1 MTTEATPAPA
11 TPAKPATPAPATPG
25 VITRVETDIAWV
37 KLHFIAI
44 FFFLAL
50 LVGGVVGIASLI
62 EHVEEAHDARVA
74 AADLKKENV
83 DTQTVQALVSQLAQ
97 EHAAD
102 EVRDAQQQATIQT
115 LITQMAQQHAATAK
129 QVSTDASLD
138 AQAAA
143 SRLVAQTKSSPSDV
157 TVNNDAVTMTLPM
170 TRTVVADLDLF
181 AQAQN
186 DVTNLNGQ
194 LASQKILTS
203 DAKTE
208 LGTAQGVITAD
219 KVELIATI
227 KADNAACV
235 ASTKIAVDAEA
246 KKGRKRGFW
255 AVLATAAGMAF
266 LLK

>member
-1 MTTEATPAPA
+1 MATEPTATPAPA
-11 TPAKPATPAPATPG
+11 AKPAATEPG
-25 VITRVETDIAWV
+25 IITRVETDIAWV

-50 LVGGVVGIASLI
+50 LVGGVLGSVNLI
-62 EHVEEAHDARVA
+62 ERVEEAHDARVA

-83 DTQTVQALVSQLAQ
+83 DTQTVQNLMTQLAQ

-102 EVRDAQQQATIQT
+102 EARDAQQQATIQT

-138 AQAAA
+138 AKTAA

-181 AQAQN
+181 AQAQS

-194 LASQKILTS
+194 LDAQKILTS

-246 KKGRKRGFW
+246 KKGRKRTFW
-255 AVLATAAGMAF
+255 SVVATAVGMGIW
-266 LLK
+266 LK

>member
-1 MTTEATPAPA
+1 MTTEATATPA
-11 TPAKPATPAPATPG
+11 TPAKPSTPAPATPG
-25 VITRVETDIAWV
+25 IITRVETDIAWV

-50 LVGGVVGIASLI
+50 LVGGVLGSVNLI
-62 EHVEEAHDARVA
+62 ERVEEAHDARVA

-83 DTQTVQALVSQLAQ
+83 DTQTVQNLMTQLAQ

-102 EVRDAQQQATIQT
+102 EARDAQQQATIQT

-138 AQAAA
+138 AKTAA

-157 TVNNDAVTMTLPM
+157 TVSNDAVTMTLPM

-181 AQAQN
+181 AQAQS

-194 LASQKILTS
+194 LDAQKILTS

-208 LGTAQGVITAD
+208 LGTAQGIITAD
-219 KVELIATI
+219 KVELIATV
-227 KADNAACV
+227 KADQAACV
-235 ASTKIAVDAEA
+235 SSTKIAVDAEA
-246 KKGRKRGFW
+246 KKGRKRGFF
-255 AVLATAAGMAF
+255 AVLAAIAGTAF

>member
-1 MTTEATPAPA
+1 MTTEAATPA
-11 TPAKPATPAPATPG
+11 TPTVAKPAVAPAAPG
-25 VITRVETDIAWV
+25 IITRVETDVAWI

-50 LVGGVVGIASLI
+50 LVAGVIGSVSLI
-62 EHVEEAHDARVA
+62 EHIEEAHDARVA
-74 AADLKKENV
+74 AADLQKENV
-83 DTQTVQALVSQLAQ
+83 DTQTVQNLMTQLAQ

-102 EVRDAQQQATIQT
+102 EARDAQQQATIQA
-115 LITQMAQQHAATAK
+115 LITQMAQQHAVTAK

-157 TVNNDAVTMTLPM
+157 TVNNDNVTMTLPM
-170 TRTVVADLDLF
+170 TRTVVADMDLF
-181 AQAQN
+181 AQAQS

-194 LASQKILTS
+194 LDAQKILTS

-208 LGTAQGVITAD
+208 LGTTQQVVTAD

-227 KADNAACV
+227 KADNAACIE
-235 ASTKIAVDAEA
+235 STKKAVDAEA
-246 KKGRKRGFW
+246 KKGHKRTFW
-255 AVLATAAGMAF
+255 SVLATAVGVG
-266 LLK
+266 LWLK